1 MGYGVIGSPTGSGP
15 VSLGSSPGTPAG
27 LPLTGPGMSDMPGF
41 PSLRREFP
49 VFWTSKARWG
59 AAGPQRAWLWADLV
73 SVWRGTCSVAGP
85 DPAAAAA
92 ALSAREAQDEQQ
104 DDRADDRADDAR
116 RVELV
121 RDPVELDELPQ
132 EAAHERTDHA
142 EQDGAEDPDRVP
154 AGHEQPRHGA
164 RDESD
169 DDQDNNECHHDAGCT
184 TFGVIHAVPRP
195 PGIWGR
201 GRVACQPG
209 RAAAVWRRSGRY
221 ASLGPPPRHHAGA
234 AAVSWPRR
242 LAAQD
247 AALSRR

>member
-1 MGYGVIGSPTGSGP
+1 MGYGVIGSTTGCGP

-59 AAGPQRAWLWADLV
+59 VAGPQRAWLWADLV

-92 ALSAREAQDEQQ
+92 ALSARQAQDEQQ
-104 DDRADDRADDAR
+104 DDGADDRADDAG

-132 EAAHERTDHA
+132 EATQERADDS
-142 EQDGAEDPDRVP
+142 EQDGAQDAHGVP

-164 RDESD
+164 CDEPD
-169 DDQDNNECHHDAGCT
+169 DDQDNDECDHAAGCT
-184 TFGVIHAVPRP
+184 TFGAIHAATRL
-195 PGIWGR
+195 PGT
-201 GRVACQPG
+201 
-209 RAAAVWRRSGRY
+209 
-221 ASLGPPPRHHAGA
+221 
-234 AAVSWPRR
+234 
-242 LAAQD
+242 
-247 AALSRR
+247 